1 MRKRLFSL
9 PTLISFAV
17 AAFLLLFLATRV
29 DIDLA
34 STWERIRAT
43 NPVLYLLALLVYY
56 TTFLFRGA
64 RWRLLLANA
73 GVAREAPLPSLWVS
87 ARLVLLGWLA
97 SAVTWFRMGDAY
109 RAYAYSLESG
119 APLPRTM
126 GTVLAER
133 VLDVVTIFVLLIA
146 AFLLLYANTKDRPS
160 TTFLIVGAG
169 LLVTALVA
177 LTVLHFLREHV
188 NRHLPARFQKVY
200 HSFREGT
207 LSSFRQLPLV
217 ALLGLLGWMSEVG
230 RLYLVVQS
238 TGLEVGLG
246 LIVFVT
252 IANALLSAVPLTPG
266 GLGIVEPG
274 IVGLL
279 ALAPALGSED
289 ALSVALLDRSIS
301 YASLV
306 IFGSVSFLIH
316 QRARAARNKVS
327 APLAQADD
335 RQSEVT

>member
-17 AAFLLLFLATRV
+17 AAFLLFFLATRF
-29 DIDLA
+29 DIDFS
-34 STWERIRAT
+34 STWDTIRDT
-43 NPVLYLLALLVYY
+43 NPALYLLALLVYY

-64 RWRLLLANA
+64 RWRLLLTNA
-73 GVAREAPLPSLWVS
+73 GVAREVPLPSLLAS
-87 ARLVLLGWLA
+87 ARLILLGWLA

-109 RAYAYSLESG
+109 RAYAYSLESS
-119 APLPRTM
+119 APLPRTV

-133 VLDVVTIFVLLIA
+133 ILDVATIFVLLIA
-146 AFLLLYANTKDRPS
+146 AFLLLYANAESRPS

-169 LLVTALVA
+169 LLVVA
-177 LTVLHFLREHV
+177 LLALLVLHFLRERV
-188 NRHLPARFQKVY
+188 NRHLPLRVQRVY

-217 ALLGLLGWMSEVG
+217 ALLGLLGWLAEVG

-238 TGLEVGLG
+238 TGLEVGIG

-279 ALAPALGSED
+279 ALAPALGPED

-301 YASLV
+301 YASLI
-306 IFGSVSFLIH
+306 IFGSVAFLIH
-316 QRARAARNKVS
+316 QRARAAHNKVLT
-327 APLAQADD
+327 PLEQTDD
-335 RQSEVT
+335 RQPEAM